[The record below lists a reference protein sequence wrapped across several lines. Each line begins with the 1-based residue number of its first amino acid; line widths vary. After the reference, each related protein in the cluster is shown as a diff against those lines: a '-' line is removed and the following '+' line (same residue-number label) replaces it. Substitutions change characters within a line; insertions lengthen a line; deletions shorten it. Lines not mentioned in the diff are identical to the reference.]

1 MHHDVPVVNLGM
13 NKEVNYVLQGFLLT
27 LVVIGAYKFGGYLL
41 SIPPP
46 PEEPK
51 EVVSN
56 VVKVTEPILSPLAIT
71 GKTIFLN
78 NCASCHSL
86 TKEISGPR
94 LQNVQQRL
102 EKKVI
107 YAWIRNP
114 AAVLKSGDPYFNRLV
129 NQFGVMMTGFPNLTD
144 GEIEA
149 LLEYFS
155 KGSPQP
161 QAMP

>member
-1 MHHDVPVVNLGM
+1 M

-27 LVVIGAYKFGGYLL
+27 LLVIGAFKFGGYLL

-46 PEEPK
+46 PDEPK
-51 EVVSN
+51 EVAGNTGS
-56 VVKVTEPILSPLAIT
+56 VTEPKLSPLAIT
-71 GKTIFLN
+71 GKNIFRT

-86 TKEISGPR
+86 MKDMTGPM
-94 LQNVQQRL
+94 LMNVQQRL

-114 AAVLKSGDPYFNRLV
+114 AAVLKSGDPYFNKLV
-129 NQFGVMMTGFPNLTD
+129 EKFNGVKMTGFPNLTD

-149 LLEYFS
+149 ILEYIS
-155 KGSPQP
+155 AYSATLPM
-161 QAMP
+161 AAN